1 MARCPECSFILVEKY
16 RRYKCSVC
24 KKFFNKKEVDSME
37 FRELNEKI
45 RKEERRIA
53 KNEAHREW
61 SKFNKTKLKQYRRKY
76 AKTKMYKELT
86 EKYKNERKLTHYSAD
101 YRESHKEEIR
111 EKSRDWYLEK
121 RERLLNGFKEYH
133 RNNRDSI
140 MGRKKAYYALN
151 RAKILDRMKVY
162 YLTRRNKD
170 TMLKSVNEGFKACSP
185 EIPNKEPTFALS
197 EVLFVG

>member
-24 KKFFNKKEVDSME
+24 KKFFNKKEIDSRE
-37 FRELNEKI
+37 FREFSEKQ

-61 SKFNKTKLKQYRRKY
+61 SKFNKTKLQQYRRKY
-76 AKTKMYKELT
+76 AKTKRYKELA

-101 YRESHKEEIR
+101 YRERHKEEIR
-111 EKSRDWYLEK
+111 GH
-121 RERLLNGFKEYH
+121 LLNGFREYH
-133 RNNRDSI
+133 RKNRDSI
-140 MGRKKAYYALN
+140 MARKKAYYALN
-151 RAKILDRMKVY
+151 RIKILDRMKVY
-162 YLTRRNKD
+162 YLNKKNKAI
-170 TMLKSVNEGFKACSP
+170 LLNSENKGFEACSP

-197 EVLFVG
+197 EVLNK